1 MTRSSRSRALI
12 TLFAVSLSV
21 FFLRTQIVGA
31 QAIPPDSDYMFRKDA
46 EALDALV
53 AKETDPQKRADA
65 LLAWVKDHP
74 KATRAIGRAA
84 AYYGEVVAGVL
95 KTGDSQKALTMIQ
108 TFQTAAPS
116 NTTLVPLQL
125 QAYYSAKNY
134 AKAAEI
140 LEKLYADKP
149 SEELAGNL
157 FTVYIQLNN
166 PDKAL
171 VYGEKLVADIPI
183 EKSYGVALQVAQIH
197 LQRKNNDKALQYFS
211 KVMDVYGDKVP
222 SGVQE
227 AAWNATRVFA
237 FNALASDSYSKQ
249 DYPKAIELYDKVTR
263 FSPKDETAWY
273 YIGMAK
279 WRTKDQKGAIEPFAK
294 AYVIGKSLAPKAK
307 ENMESLY
314 KAEHNNSL
322 DGLDAIIAKAK
333 ADLGI
338 G

>member
-1 MTRSSRSRALI
+1 MG
-12 TLFAVSLSV
+12 V

-46 EALDALV
+46 EALDALK
-53 AKETDPQKRADA
+53 AKETDPQKLADA

-74 KATRAIGRAA
+74 KATRAINRAA

-95 KTGDSQKALTMIQ
+95 KGGDSQRALAMIQ
-108 TFQTAAPS
+108 AFQAAAPS
-116 NTTLVPLQL
+116 STTLTTIQL

-157 FTVYIQLNN
+157 FNVYMQLNN

-171 VYGEKLVADIPI
+171 VYGEKLVTDIPI
-183 EKSYGVALQVAQIH
+183 EKSYGIALQVAQIYI
-197 LQRKNNDKALQYFS
+197 QRKNSDKALQYLS

-222 SGVQE
+222 SGVKE
-227 AAWNATRVFA
+227 ADWNATRAFA
-237 FNALASDSYSKQ
+237 YGLLGSDSYVKK
-249 DYPKAIELYDKVTR
+249 DYPKAIEFYDKVTK

-279 WRTKDQKGAIEPFAK
+279 WQTKDQKGAIEYFAR
-294 AYVIGKSLAPKAK
+294 AYVIGKSLAQKAK
-307 ENMESLY
+307 ENMENLY

-333 ADLGI
+333 SDLGI